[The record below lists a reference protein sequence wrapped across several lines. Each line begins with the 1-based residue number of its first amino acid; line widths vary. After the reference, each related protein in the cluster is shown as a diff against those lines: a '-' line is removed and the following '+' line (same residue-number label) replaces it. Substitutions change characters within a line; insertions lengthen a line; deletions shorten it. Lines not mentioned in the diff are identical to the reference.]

1 MTGSPF
7 APYFAEVELK
17 NRKLDMST
25 NQGTVR
31 VIVTVDKQHRSDV
44 NSVVIALQTAGM
56 NIGNVLST
64 AGIITGEVSQAK
76 MQQLK
81 TISGVADVEI
91 DQEMQAL

>member
-1 MTGSPF
+1 
-7 APYFAEVELK
+7 
-17 NRKLDMST
+17 MST
-25 NQGTVR
+25 NQGMVR

-44 NSVVIALQTAGM
+44 NSVADALQIAGM

-64 AGIITGEVSQAK
+64 AGIITGEVSQTK

-81 TISGVADVEI
+81 AISGVADVEI